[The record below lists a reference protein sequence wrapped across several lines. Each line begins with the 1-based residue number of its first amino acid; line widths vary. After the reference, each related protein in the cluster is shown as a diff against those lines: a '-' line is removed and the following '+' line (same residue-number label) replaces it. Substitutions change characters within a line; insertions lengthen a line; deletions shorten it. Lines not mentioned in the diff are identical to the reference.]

1 MGLMT
6 RVGPVQVPITS
17 FDQQVRHLM
26 SDLRSALQ
34 DLLTGL
40 PEMIRR
46 AVDVERTLRLD
57 KKLAWQIFRLSRSTG
72 LEEVGNVPALGSAH
86 RLIAAARERGASEE
100 VLGRV
105 SAAFERFENF
115 AVEQCGDRAGLVSLI
130 SGLTHERSESFELRE
145 RRSLFRS
152 NAHVWGLQARA
163 QLRTVIYKPPA
174 PGETQYRSVQ
184 VSGNIGLQ
192 GLRRGEPM
200 SISSWFS
207 MTPGTAPST
216 TGVQASAP
224 AGGNSE
230 FELLKEFCS
239 DPLPEQREVVTE
251 NGMVEVEMVIP
262 PAGRSGAVTVYSTQ
276 TTSSPGDPHRVSPFA
291 GLFISVPTAELVTDL
306 LIPVGAT
313 DPTTARVSVFGRRHH
328 PEQVFRERRQDLL
341 PQRERVVH
349 FGPHDVVPAIESAP
363 AHAAAVNEV
372 MRRHGVSG
380 LPFDLYR
387 CRVLYPV
394 LHSLIVMRINSAAP
408 NQTAE

>member
-1 MGLMT
+1 
-6 RVGPVQVPITS
+6 
-17 FDQQVRHLM
+17 M
-26 SDLRSALQ
+26 SELRAALH
-34 DLLTGL
+34 DLLAGL
-40 PEMIRR
+40 PEAIRR
-46 AVDVERTLRLD
+46 AVDVERTLRLE
-57 KKLAWQIFRLSRSTG
+57 KKLAWQVFRLSRSTG
-72 LEEVGNVPALGSAH
+72 LEEVGNVPSLVSAS
-86 RLIAAARERGASEE
+86 RLVAAARERGASDE
-100 VLGRV
+100 VLNRV
-105 SAAFERFENF
+105 SNAFERFESF

-163 QLRTVIYKPPA
+163 QLRTFIYKPSA
-174 PGETQYRSVQ
+174 PREGLYRTVA
-184 VSGNIGLQ
+184 VSGNVGLQ

-207 MTPGTAPST
+207 MTPGTTP
-216 TGVQASAP
+216 TGAEVGTAAAA
-224 AGGNSE
+224 AGNAE

-276 TTSSPGDPHRVSPFA
+276 TTPSPGDPHRVNPFA
-291 GLFISVPTAELVTDL
+291 GMFISVPTAEIVTDL
-306 LIPVGAT
+306 LIPAGAT

-349 FGPHDVVPAIESAP
+349 YGPNDVVPAIESSP
-363 AHAAAVNEV
+363 QHGAAVHEV
-372 MRRHGVSG
+372 MRRHGLHG

-394 LHSLIVMRINSAAP
+394 LHSLIVVRINSMAASP
-408 NQTAE
+408 GGA